1 MAKRKQPSK
10 SSPATPAVKSRPEA
24 VDGYHFEQA
33 RADRV
38 ATFLETFVTMSK
50 GRQWAGKPMKLMPWQ
65 RHDIIEPLFGWVDDG
80 GLRRYRRAWIEV
92 AKKNGKSSLMAGLVL
107 YFLLA
112 DGEPGANVYGAAVD
126 RIQAGLIYRDVAAAI
141 RRSPQL
147 SAVCEV
153 IDSRNTIVHKASGSR
168 YQCLAA
174 DSWRAEGIDAS
185 AVIVDELHAHRSR
198 ALVDALMWAGAAR
211 SQPITI
217 AISTAGY
224 DRTSIAWQFHRDAEL
239 VMADPKANPTFFGKI
254 YAASKDDDPSLPATW
269 AKANPSLGVTLSE
282 KDFAAD
288 YLDAT
293 TNPSKFSS
301 WQRYRLN
308 VWNEPDNRWFSKDAW
323 EAVQDPPPV
332 PLAGRDCFIGIDLAS
347 TLDITAAAFV
357 YPAPDGTFDV
367 EVKFWIPE
375 DTAAERAR
383 KDRIPY
389 LEWIDQGWVTA
400 TDGSRCDYE
409 RVVADIVE
417 HAQTRRVISA
427 GIDMWNAGST
437 ATQLQRAGI
446 EVEAISQS
454 IGSLTSPCKL
464 LESLVAGRKIR
475 FNANPVMTWMAHNV
489 VVFEDSSKNIKA
501 DKKRSQE
508 KIDGIVATV
517 LGLALA
523 STSETAETTWK
534 IEQI

>member
-10 SSPATPAVKSRPEA
+10 RSPATPAVKPRPEA

-50 GRQWAGKPMKLMPWQ
+50 GRQWAGKPMQLMPWQ

-92 AKKNGKSSLMAGLVL
+92 SKKNGKSSLMAGLVL

-126 RIQAGLIYRDVAAAI
+126 RIQAGLLYRDVAAAI

-224 DRTSIAWQFHRDAEL
+224 DRTSIAWQFHTDAEL
-239 VMADPKANPTFFGKI
+239 VTANPASNPTFFGRI
-254 YAASKDDDPSLPATW
+254 YAASKEDDASLPATW
-269 AKANPSLGVTLSE
+269 KKANPSLGLILSE

-288 YLDAT
+288 YLDAK

-301 WQRYRLN
+301 WQRYRLGI
-308 VWNEPDNRWFSKDAW
+308 WNEPDNRWFSTEAW
-323 EAVQDPPPV
+323 EACQDLPPV
-332 PLAGRDCFIGIDLAS
+332 PLEGRDCFIGIDLAS
-347 TLDITAAAFV
+347 TMDITAAAFV
-357 YPAPDGTFDV
+357 YPAPDGSYDV
-367 EVKFWIPE
+367 EVRCFIPE

-389 LEWIDQGWVTA
+389 LEWIDQGWITA
-400 TDGSRCDYE
+400 TDGGRCDYE

-417 HAQTRRVISA
+417 HAQTRHVVAA

-446 EVEAISQS
+446 EVQAISQS

-464 LESLVAGRKIR
+464 LESLVAARKIR
-475 FNANPVMTWMAHNV
+475 FGGNPVMQWMANNV
-489 VVFEDSSKNIKA
+489 ILFEDSNKNIKI
-501 DKKRSQE
+501 DKRRSQE
-508 KIDGIVATV
+508 KVDGILATV